1 MVTIAEFRER
11 FLDFSDSGAYPDSR
25 IQLFLDDSSL
35 LIGDNWGTCKDL
47 GIMYLTAHYLVI
59 SNAENSGITSSANQV
74 SSKSVGSV
82 SESFATPTFKNE
94 NDYFYSSTSYGQRYL
109 SYKKIVGVGSVVSV

>member
-59 SNAENSGITSSANQV
+59 SNAENSGITSSALTIWLFQM
-74 SSKSVGSV
+74 
-82 SESFATPTFKNE
+82 
-94 NDYFYSSTSYGQRYL
+94 Q
-109 SYKKIVGVGSVVSV
+109 KIAELHHQQIR